1 MLAVRRIPE
10 SPRLTRRS
18 RDAFTLVEVLV
29 VVAIL
34 VILAGVA
41 TVGLLRYLDDAKI
54 NNARLNAQNIQ
65 KAMKAFRVNTD
76 QDFPRDP
83 YLLIGGD
90 GGRSYLEGGEKA
102 ITDPWGKRYILDVA
116 TDANGEEVPVAYT
129 TDPQGRK
136 IAWPREF
143 GDI

>member
-1 MLAVRRIPE
+1 MLAIRRLPD
-10 SPRLTRRS
+10 SSRLTRRS

-41 TVGLLRYLDDAKI
+41 TVGLLKYLEDAKI
-54 NNARLNAQNIQ
+54 NQARLNAQNIQ
-65 KAMKAFRVNTD
+65 KAMKTYRIGTD
-76 QDFPRDP
+76 TEFPTDP

-90 GGRSYLEGGEKA
+90 NGRAYLDGGEGA
-102 ITDPWGKRYILDVA
+102 ITDPWGKRFILTVMADE
-116 TDANGEEVPVAYT
+116 NGEEVPVAYT
-129 TDPQGRK
+129 TDPQGRR
-136 IAWPREF
+136 IAWPRKY